1 MESEKIKKDTGYRSG
16 NCDHYRA
23 GHGGYNDS
31 ERTGIMCGKGS
42 KASCLFRQFLLTVL
56 LMFLSAAALPAAAFA
71 KEKQVSSGIFVEGI
85 DVGGMTEEEMKAA
98 VRQKVDELAATPVT
112 LTIDGQEI
120 TAFLSDFGLTWA
132 NESITDE
139 ILTLGTT
146 GTILQRYKD
155 QKDIEKDKKEYS
167 LTFRCDPEMVKN
179 YAKTCSSYDTEPV
192 NARIYTTDELLPGV
206 EGGTNGIRVRVDE
219 TAERIEE
226 AVNGW
231 DGESEI
237 RVEIPADSIA
247 PDIPYEELAMIC
259 DPLGTATTDYS
270 SSSYGR
276 AVNIENGCSKITG
289 TLIYPGESF
298 SVTAAV
304 TPFTAENGYEPAPSY
319 EENRVV
325 DSYGGGICQVSTT
338 LYNAVLKA
346 ELEVISRSNHTMAVS
361 YVDLSKDA
369 AIAEGVMDFAF
380 VNSKEEPV
388 YIIGYAYGGT
398 ISFTIYG
405 HETRP
410 ANRSIEFE
418 SITTGTMEPSAAM
431 LYPNAS
437 QPVGYMNQTQSPHTG
452 YTAELWKH
460 IYIDGVL
467 TDSVQINSSY
477 YNAVG
482 TIYDIGVAS
491 ENAALTQAMY
501 AAIATNDLA
510 QVQGVIANGANYG
523 KTAEQSETTADTSQ
537 QAEQPAQTSQE
548 EVSVQPEYSEGG
560 EAPAA
565 EAPPAEVSYDTGEG
579 GGDVVIMPDWD
590 E

>member
-1 MESEKIKKDTGYRSG
+1 MRS
-16 NCDHYRA
+16 A
-23 GHGGYNDS
+23 
-31 ERTGIMCGKGS
+31 
-42 KASCLFRQFLLTVL
+42 KAAASL
-56 LMFLSAAALPAAAFA
+56 LMLILLLVFTAFPVSA
-71 KEKQVSSGIFVEGI
+71 KETVVSSGVYVEGI
-85 DVGGMTEEEMKAA
+85 DAGGMTKEELKAA

-112 LTIDGQEI
+112 LTIDGQAI
-120 TAFLSDFGLTWA
+120 TAFLSDFGLSWA
-132 NESITDE
+132 NEGIMDE

-155 QKDIEKDKKEYS
+155 QKDIEKDKKEYF
-167 LTFRCDPEMVKN
+167 LTFRCDPELVKS
-179 YAKTCSSYDTEPV
+179 YARTCSAYDTEPV
-192 NARIYTTDELLPGV
+192 DAHIYTTDELLPGV

-219 TAERIEE
+219 TADRIAE

-231 DGESEI
+231 DGKSDI
-237 RVEIPADSIA
+237 SIEVPVDTVA
-247 PDIPYEELAMIC
+247 PDVPYEELAKIC
-259 DPLGTATTDYS
+259 DPLGTASTDYS
-270 SSSYGR
+270 FSSSGR
-276 AVNIENGCSKITG
+276 NINVENGCSKITG

-304 TPFTAENGYEPAPSY
+304 TPFTAENGYEQAPSY

-346 ELEVISRSNHTMAVS
+346 ELEVTARSNHTMAVS

-369 AIAEGVMDFAF
+369 AIAEGVMDFSF
-380 VNSKEEPV
+380 VNTKEDPI

-398 ISFTIYG
+398 LSFTIYG

-410 ANRSIEFE
+410 ANRTIEFE

-437 QPVGYMNQTQSPHTG
+437 QPVGYINQTQSPHTG

-467 TDSVQINSSY
+467 TDSVQVNSSY

-501 AAIATNDLA
+501 AAIGTNDLA
-510 QVQGVIANGANYG
+510 QVQNVIANGANYG
-523 KTAEQSETTADTSQ
+523 KQTEQSETTADQAQQPDQNQ
-537 QAEQPAQTSQE
+537 QAEQAQQEASAEPAPQDAGVTAE
-548 EVSVQPEYSEGG
+548 PDYSEGY
-560 EAPAA
+560 A
-565 EAPPAEVSYDTGEG
+565 EG
-579 GGDVVIMPDWD
+579 GWDAAGAQGYYDAGYGNGDVVIMPDVD
-590 E
+590 DPPM